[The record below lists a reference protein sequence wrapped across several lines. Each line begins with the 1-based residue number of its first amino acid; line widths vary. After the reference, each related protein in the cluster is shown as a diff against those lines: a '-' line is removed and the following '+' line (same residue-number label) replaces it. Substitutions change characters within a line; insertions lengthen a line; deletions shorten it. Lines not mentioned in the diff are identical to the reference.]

1 MKTKNIKLSRVY
13 KILLT
18 MYDLSKGERR
28 NLKFEDIV
36 VALFKRHKD
45 DFHLRG
51 YPQYPDSENVEKA
64 IYSNLKKN
72 GLVNYG
78 NKIFSLTD
86 KGLSFA
92 EELKRKIED
101 KKFVSSIKLPRFI
114 DKEIIR
120 MKNLDGFKFFLNNNI
135 GKILDTDFYNYLGVS
150 VRTEKDE
157 FLGRLKTIEDVINE
171 LQKKAIK
178 EPLYNGLVNYHK
190 FLVNKFKDIIGYY
203 KQN

>member
-1 MKTKNIKLSRVY
+1 MQKQNIKISRVN

-18 MYDLSKGERR
+18 MYKLSKGRKK

-36 VALFKRHKD
+36 VALFKQHRN

-51 YPQYPDSENVEKA
+51 YSQYPDSENVEKA

-92 EELKRKIED
+92 EELKRKIGD

-114 DKEIIR
+114 DKETMR
-120 MKNLDGFKFFLNNNI
+120 MKNLDGFKFFLSNNTE
-135 GKILDTDFYNYLGVS
+135 KILDTDFYSYLGVS

-157 FLGRLKTIEDVINE
+157 FLRRLKTIEDVISE

-178 EPLYNGLVNYHK
+178 EPLYNKLVNYHK
-190 FLVNKFKDIIGYY
+190 FLVNKFKDIINYY